1 MGYTL
6 RNVNSIESMLRYCND
21 SLKWNI
27 DEEYFDDIDELT
39 YDFTASDLGIKDEE
53 FARINTLKQ
62 MRPLSDNQDWAVFLV
77 EFEGKR
83 IDVTALRR
91 VLNAIIPKRTNRDRM
106 TWTCDHIFF
115 MCLWG
120 EYSVRSIGFS
130 AFEEYEKSLPVM
142 KIIYC
147 TPAIEST
154 EGIRN
159 FENKI
164 AFLECNRNESFID
177 RLQFWNQALK
187 RRNQN
192 IHSAQQLTETL
203 ASKAIEISDTL
214 SDQLAIENEDGRI
227 HKLYHRF
234 NNALNIEL
242 NEAEFVRMYAQ
253 TIVYGLFSARCMNPQ
268 VTSFDMVE
276 AVKCIPS
283 TNPLLKLLMKEL
295 LGNDGAVNFDELN
308 ITELIDSLKDTDI
321 ESILEDFNRQ
331 TGYGKEDPLVL
342 FYEKFLDL
350 FEKEKK
356 KRCGVYYTPAAVVEF
371 IIRSV
376 SELLKTRF
384 QCQKCF
390 SDNRVS
396 VLDPA
401 VGTGT
406 FLYKVINTV
415 YEDFKKEKRLTGEAF
430 NKEWTK
436 YLEEKLLPR
445 LYGYEF
451 MAAPYAMAH
460 MKIAMKLK
468 ETGYEFPANSRV
480 QIFLANSLIE
490 GKHSIE
496 NEGDPLEIENALAES
511 VRKDNKINVVI
522 GSPPFHADS
531 KNQNEWIMALMEDY
545 KKEPGST
552 ERLREKNPKLINDD
566 YVKFI
571 RLAEYIVKNQDNAII
586 AYIIPFSYASNLTF
600 RGMRWNL
607 LKQFSEIYIL
617 DMHGNVMGRDAADSI
632 ERDENILDIQLGVC
646 VSFFVKKKDENSGFA
661 KVFYSDFRGSRE
673 RKYRFLLN
681 AKFEDIQWTTVNPV
695 EPYYFFKPVDLSHAD
710 EYNTGIS
717 LADLFPAYLGGV
729 KTHDDANL
737 ISFTPFDTGY
747 DYLYDY
753 RPFDIRHINYDR
765 RKVSRDRYDIM
776 RHMIEHENYGLV
788 MDRQVV
794 TDNWSHIQIVKHMI
808 DNRLHYSNRGIPVLC
823 PMFLYDD
830 NIAKPNVNSELVNI
844 ISEKTELSFSEVL
857 VENETKFDMMDL
869 FDYSYGILNS
879 KLYIEKYKD
888 LLKIEFPKVPIPNG
902 NEMFLRI
909 ISYGR
914 QLRKLHL
921 LEEDIGNPLDIKFDG
936 NGDGIISSRKLKP
949 EGLFINRTQLFTNVT
964 EAMWDFC
971 YGGYHGLQKW
981 FKDRNGM
988 KLSENDI
995 QHVIRVLNIF
1005 DRTISIREDIDA
1017 CLDEYGII

>member
-1 MGYTL
+1 
-6 RNVNSIESMLRYCND
+6 
-21 SLKWNI
+21 
-27 DEEYFDDIDELT
+27 
-39 YDFTASDLGIKDEE
+39 
-53 FARINTLKQ
+53 
-62 MRPLSDNQDWAVFLV
+62 
-77 EFEGKR
+77 
-83 IDVTALRR
+83 
-91 VLNAIIPKRTNRDRM
+91 
-106 TWTCDHIFF
+106 
-115 MCLWG
+115 
-120 EYSVRSIGFS
+120 
-130 AFEEYEKSLPVM
+130 
-142 KIIYC
+142 
-147 TPAIEST
+147 
-154 EGIRN
+154 
-159 FENKI
+159 
-164 AFLECNRNESFID
+164 
-177 RLQFWNQALK
+177 
-187 RRNQN
+187 
-192 IHSAQQLTETL
+192 
-203 ASKAIEISDTL
+203 
-214 SDQLAIENEDGRI
+214 
-227 HKLYHRF
+227 
-234 NNALNIEL
+234 
-242 NEAEFVRMYAQ
+242 MYAQ
-253 TIVYGLFSARCMNPQ
+253 TIVYGLFSARCMSPQ
-268 VTSFDMVE
+268 TTSFGMEE
-276 AVKCIPS
+276 AVECIPA
-283 TNPLLKLLMKEL
+283 TNPLLKMLMEEL
-295 LGNDGAVNFDELN
+295 LGSNSTVDFDELN
-308 ITELIDSLKDTDI
+308 ISELIDALKDTDI

-350 FEKEKK
+350 FEKEQK

-376 SELLKTRF
+376 SELLRTKFR
-384 QCQKCF
+384 CQDGYT
-390 SDNRVS
+390 DNRVS

-406 FLYKVINTV
+406 FLYRVINTV
-415 YEDFKKEKRLTGEAF
+415 YEDFKKNRLTDDAL

-436 YLEEKLLPR
+436 YLEDHLLPR

-451 MAAPYAMAH
+451 MVAPYAMAH

-468 ETGYEFPANSRV
+468 ETGYEFPVNRRLQV
-480 QIFLANSLIE
+480 FLANSLIE
-490 GKHSIE
+490 GKHVVE
-496 NEGDPLEIENALAES
+496 NENDPLEIENALAES
-511 VRKDNKINVVI
+511 VRKGNKINVVI

-545 KKEPGST
+545 KKEPDSN
-552 ERLREKNPKLINDD
+552 ERLRERNPKLINDD

-571 RLAEYIVKNQDNAII
+571 RLAEDIIKNQDEAVI

-600 RGMRWNL
+600 RGMRWDL
-607 LKQFSEIYIL
+607 LKHFSEIYIL
-617 DMHGNVMGRDAADSI
+617 DLHGNVMGRDAAESG
-632 ERDENILDIQLGVC
+632 ERDENILDIQLGIC
-646 VSFFVKKKDENSGFA
+646 VSFFIKRRSDSEDYA
-661 KVFYSDFRGSRE
+661 KVFYSDFIGSRE
-673 RKYRFLLN
+673 RKYQFLLN
-681 AKFEDIQWTTVNPV
+681 AKFEDIQWSAVNPV
-695 EPYYFFKPVDLSHAD
+695 APYYFFKPVDLSKAD

-717 LADLFPAYLGGV
+717 LADLFPTYLGGV

-737 ISFTPFDTGY
+737 ISLTPFNTGC

-776 RHMIEHENYGLV
+776 RHMIGHENYGLV

-823 PMFLYDD
+823 PMFLYEDD
-830 NIAKPNVNSELVNI
+830 IAKPNVNSEIVNI
-844 ISEKTELSFSEVL
+844 ISEKTGLSFSEML
-857 VENETKFDMMDL
+857 VETETEFDMMDL

-879 KLYIEKYKD
+879 PLYIEKYND

-909 ISYGR
+909 VSYGR

-964 EAMWDFC
+964 ETIWDFC

-995 QHVIRVLNIF
+995 QHVIQVLNIF

>member
-1 MGYTL
+1 MGYAL
-6 RNVNSIESMLRYCND
+6 KNVNSIESMLRYCND

-27 DEEYFDDIDELT
+27 AEDYFDDIDELT

-53 FARINTLKQ
+53 FAKINTLKQ
-62 MRPLSDNQDWAVFLV
+62 MRPLYDNQDWAVFLV
-77 EFEGKR
+77 DFEGKR

-106 TWTCDHIFF
+106 TWACDHIFF

-120 EYSVRSIGFS
+120 EYSVRSVGFS

-147 TPAIEST
+147 TPTIEST

-164 AFLECNRNESFID
+164 AFLECERNESFID
-177 RLQFWNQALK
+177 RLKFWSQALR

-203 ASKAIEISDTL
+203 ASKA
-214 SDQLAIENEDGRI
+214 
-227 HKLYHRF
+227 
-234 NNALNIEL
+234 
-242 NEAEFVRMYAQ
+242 
-253 TIVYGLFSARCMNPQ
+253 
-268 VTSFDMVE
+268 
-276 AVKCIPS
+276 
-283 TNPLLKLLMKEL
+283 
-295 LGNDGAVNFDELN
+295 
-308 ITELIDSLKDTDI
+308 
-321 ESILEDFNRQ
+321 
-331 TGYGKEDPLVL
+331 
-342 FYEKFLDL
+342 
-350 FEKEKK
+350 
-356 KRCGVYYTPAAVVEF
+356 
-371 IIRSV
+371 
-376 SELLKTRF
+376 
-384 QCQKCF
+384 
-390 SDNRVS
+390 
-396 VLDPA
+396 
-401 VGTGT
+401 
-406 FLYKVINTV
+406 
-415 YEDFKKEKRLTGEAF
+415 
-430 NKEWTK
+430 
-436 YLEEKLLPR
+436 
-445 LYGYEF
+445 
-451 MAAPYAMAH
+451 

-468 ETGYEFPANSRV
+468 ETGYEFPANSRLQV
-480 QIFLANSLIE
+480 FLANSLIE
-490 GKHSIE
+490 GKHIVE
-496 NEGDPLEIENALAES
+496 NKDDPLEIENALAES
-511 VRKDNKINVVI
+511 VRKDSKINVVI

-571 RLAEYIVKNQDNAII
+571 RLAEDIVKNQDNAVI

-617 DMHGNVMGRDAADSI
+617 DLHGNVMGRDAADSA

-646 VSFFVKKKDENSGFA
+646 VSFFIKKKDDNTDSA
-661 KVFYSDFRGSRE
+661 KVFYSDFSGSRE
-673 RKYRFLLN
+673 RKYQFLLN
-681 AKFEDIQWTTVNPV
+681 AKFGDIQWTTVNPV
-695 EPYYFFKPVDLSHAD
+695 EPYYFFKPVDLSQAD

-729 KTHDDANL
+729 KTHDDGNH
-737 ISFTPFDTGY
+737 ISFTSFNTGC

-776 RHMIEHENYGLV
+776 RHMIGHENYGLV
-788 MDRQVV
+788 IDRQVV
-794 TDNWSHIQIVKHMI
+794 TDNWSHIQIVRHMI

-823 PMFLYDD
+823 PMYLYEDGK
-830 NIAKPNVNSELVNI
+830 AKPNVNSEMVSMI
-844 ISEKTELSFSEVL
+844 TEKTGISFSESL
-857 VENETKFDMMDL
+857 VESETEFDIMDL

-879 KLYIEKYKD
+879 PLYIEKYID

-902 NEMFLRI
+902 NEMFWRI
-909 ISYGR
+909 VAYGR
-914 QLRKLHL
+914 RLRKLHL
-921 LEEDIGNPLDIKFDG
+921 LEEDIGNPMGISFEG
-936 NGDGIISSRKLKP
+936 VGDNIVSSRKLKP
-949 EGLFINRTQLFTNVT
+949 EGLYINRTQLFTNVT
-964 EAMWDFC
+964 EEIWDFC

-988 KLSENDI
+988 KLSEDDI
-995 QHVIRVLNIF
+995 QHVIRVLNVF
-1005 DRTISIREDIDA
+1005 EKTISIRED
-1017 CLDEYGII
+1017 LDICMDEFGLI

>member
-1 MGYTL
+1 MGYAL
-6 RNVNSIESMLRYCND
+6 KNVNSIESMLRYCND

-27 DEEYFDDIDELT
+27 DEDYFDDIDELT
-39 YDFTASDLGIKDEE
+39 YDFAASDLGIKDEE
-53 FARINTLKQ
+53 FAKISTLKQ
-62 MRPLSDNQDWAVFLV
+62 MRPLTDNQDWAVFLV
-77 EFEGKR
+77 DFESKR

-91 VLNAIIPKRTNRDRM
+91 VLNAIIPKRINRDRM
-106 TWTCDHIFF
+106 TWACDHIFF

-120 EYSVRSIGFS
+120 EYSVRSVGFS
-130 AFEEYEKSLPVM
+130 AFEECEKSLPVM

-147 TPAIEST
+147 TPAIESS

-164 AFLECNRNESFID
+164 SFLECDKNENFID
-177 RLQFWNQALK
+177 RLKFWSQVLR

-192 IHSAQQLTETL
+192 IYSAQQLTETL
-203 ASKAIEISDTL
+203 ANKAIEITETL
-214 SDQLAIENEDGRI
+214 SDQFAIENADGRI
-227 HKLYHRF
+227 HKLFHRF

-242 NEAEFVRMYAQ
+242 SEMEFMRMYAQ
-253 TIVYGLFSARCMNPQ
+253 TIVYGLFSARCMSPQ
-268 VTSFDMVE
+268 TTSFGMEE
-276 AVKCIPS
+276 AVECIPA
-283 TNPLLKLLMKEL
+283 TNPLLKMLMEEL
-295 LGNDGAVNFDELN
+295 LGSNSAVDFDELN
-308 ITELIDSLKDTDI
+308 ISELIDALKDTDI

-350 FEKEKK
+350 FEKEQK

-376 SELLKTRF
+376 SELLRTKFR
-384 QCQKCF
+384 CQDGY
-390 SDNRVS
+390 SDTRVS

-406 FLYKVINTV
+406 FLYRVINTV
-415 YEDFKKEKRLTGEAF
+415 YEDFKKNRLTGDAL

-436 YLEEKLLPR
+436 YLEDHLLPR

-451 MAAPYAMAH
+451 MVAPYAMAH

-468 ETGYEFPANSRV
+468 ETGYEFPVNRRLQV
-480 QIFLANSLIE
+480 FLANSLIE
-490 GKHSIE
+490 GKHVVE
-496 NEGDPLEIENALAES
+496 NENDPLEIENALAES
-511 VRKDNKINVVI
+511 VRKGNKINVVI

-545 KKEPGST
+545 KKEPDSN
-552 ERLREKNPKLINDD
+552 ERLRERNPKLINDD

-571 RLAEYIVKNQDNAII
+571 RLAEDIIKKQDEAVI

-600 RGMRWNL
+600 RGMRWDL
-607 LKQFSEIYIL
+607 LKHFSEIYIL
-617 DMHGNVMGRDAADSI
+617 DLHGNVMGRDAAESG

-646 VSFFVKKKDENSGFA
+646 VSFFIKRRSDSGDYA
-661 KVFYSDFRGSRE
+661 KVFYSDFIGSRE
-673 RKYRFLLN
+673 RKYQFLLN
-681 AKFEDIQWTTVNPV
+681 AKFEDIQWSAVNPV
-695 EPYYFFKPVDLSHAD
+695 APYYFFKPVDLSQAD

-717 LADLFPAYLGGV
+717 LADLFPTYLGGV

-737 ISFTPFDTGY
+737 ISLTPFNTGC
-747 DYLYDY
+747 DFLYDY

-776 RHMIEHENYGLV
+776 RHMIGHENYGLV

-823 PMFLYDD
+823 PMFLYEDG
-830 NIAKPNVNSELVNI
+830 NAKPNVNSEIVNI
-844 ISEKTELSFSEVL
+844 ISEKTGLSFSEML
-857 VENETKFDMMDL
+857 VETETEFDMMDL

-879 KLYIEKYKD
+879 SLYIEKYND

-909 ISYGR
+909 VSYGR

-964 EAMWDFC
+964 ETIWDFC

-995 QHVIRVLNIF
+995 QHVIQVLNIF

>member
-1 MGYTL
+1 MGYAL
-6 RNVNSIESMLRYCND
+6 KNVNSIESMLRYCND

-27 DEEYFDDIDELT
+27 DEDYFDDIDELT

-53 FARINTLKQ
+53 FAKISTLKH
-62 MRPLSDNQDWAVFLV
+62 MRPLTDNQDWAVFLV
-77 EFEGKR
+77 DFESKR
-83 IDVTALRR
+83 IDITTLRR
-91 VLNAIIPKRTNRDRM
+91 VLNAIIPKRTNRERM
-106 TWTCDHIFF
+106 TWACDHIFF

-120 EYSVRSIGFS
+120 EYSVRSVGFS

-147 TPAIEST
+147 TPAIESS

-164 AFLECNRNESFID
+164 SFLKCDKNENFID
-177 RLQFWNQALK
+177 RLKFWSQALR

-192 IHSAQQLTETL
+192 IYSAQQLTETL
-203 ASKAIEISDTL
+203 ANKAIEITETL
-214 SDQLAIENEDGRI
+214 SDQFAIENEDGRI
-227 HKLYHRF
+227 HKLFHRF

-242 NEAEFVRMYAQ
+242 SEMEFMRMYAQ
-253 TIVYGLFSARCMNPQ
+253 TIVYGLFSARCMSPQ
-268 VTSFDMVE
+268 TTSFGMEE
-276 AVKCIPS
+276 AVECIPA
-283 TNPLLKLLMKEL
+283 TNPLLKMLMEEL
-295 LGNDGAVNFDELN
+295 LGSNSAVDFDELN
-308 ITELIDSLKDTDI
+308 ISELIDALKETDI

-350 FEKEKK
+350 FEKEQK

-376 SELLKTRF
+376 SELLHTKFR
-384 QCQKCF
+384 CQDGY

-406 FLYKVINTV
+406 FLYRVINTV
-415 YEDFKKEKRLTGEAF
+415 YEDFKKNRLTGDAL

-436 YLEEKLLPR
+436 YLEDHLLPR

-451 MAAPYAMAH
+451 MVAPYAMAH

-468 ETGYEFPANSRV
+468 ETGYEFPVNRRLQV
-480 QIFLANSLIE
+480 FLANSLIE
-490 GKHSIE
+490 GKHVVE
-496 NEGDPLEIENALAES
+496 NENDPLEIENALAES
-511 VRKDNKINVVI
+511 VRKGNKINVVI

-545 KKEPGST
+545 KKEPDSN
-552 ERLREKNPKLINDD
+552 ERLRERNPKLINDD

-571 RLAEYIVKNQDNAII
+571 RLAEDIIKNQDDAVI

-600 RGMRWNL
+600 RGMRWDL
-607 LKQFSEIYIL
+607 LKHFSEIYIL
-617 DMHGNVMGRDAADSI
+617 DLHGNVMGRDAAESG

-646 VSFFVKKKDENSGFA
+646 VSFFIKRRSDSEDYA
-661 KVFYSDFRGSRE
+661 KVFYSDLIGSRE
-673 RKYRFLLN
+673 RKYQFLLN
-681 AKFEDIQWTTVNPV
+681 AKFEDIQWSAVNPV
-695 EPYYFFKPVDLSHAD
+695 APYYFFKPVDLSQAD
-710 EYNTGIS
+710 EYNSGIS

-737 ISFTPFDTGY
+737 ISLTPFNTGC

-753 RPFDIRHINYDR
+753 RPFDIRHINYER

-776 RHMIEHENYGLV
+776 RHMIGHENYGLV

-823 PMFLYDD
+823 PMFLYEDG
-830 NIAKPNVNSELVNI
+830 IAKPNVNSEIVNI
-844 ISEKTELSFSEVL
+844 ISEKTGLSFSEML
-857 VENETKFDMMDL
+857 VETEMEFDMMDL

-879 KLYIEKYKD
+879 PLYIEKYND

-909 ISYGR
+909 VSYGR

-964 EAMWDFC
+964 EAIWDFC
-971 YGGYHGLQKW
+971 YGGYHGMQKW

-995 QHVIRVLNIF
+995 QHVIQVLNIF